1 MPVERG
7 SNISVSPDSA
17 RQEPP
22 RFFRRLLLR
31 FQQLQNRDIRA
42 LCTQLLSER
51 GEASQTVLAQELI
64 GTYEA
69 LNDGQR
75 LEFFEILCREFGA
88 NEAALCSL
96 AGEYQRSPSAATY
109 QALAAAMESPRQKL
123 FLRMNT
129 APHGMETLVAMRGRV
144 GRLLRK
150 HPELDP
156 LDADLKYLFGL
167 WFNRGFLRLE
177 RIGWHT
183 SALILEKLI
192 HYESV
197 HEING
202 WPDLRR
208 RLAPDRRCFAFF
220 HPALT
225 NEPIIFVEI
234 ALTQGLVGELDPL
247 LDLNAPVLAP
257 EEADTAIFYSISNC
271 LDGLRGIS
279 FGNFLIKQVVVELG
293 NELPGLKLYSTL
305 SPLPRFASALG
316 DHGNAEGFTRA
327 RLSRLLGVYAARLVQ
342 EAKKSD
348 PVDALFHLLEDP
360 LSHRDVLA
368 KPLHRLALAY
378 LTQARVKGHLV
389 DPVARFHLSN
399 GARLE
404 RVNRFGN
411 ARSYGLSDSFGIM
424 ANYRYVPEEFEENH
438 ERFVGEGKIRVSKQL
453 LQEYRT
459 VVGLWS
465 EFAYE
470 QYNTG
475 DSKLK
480 KEIPVKQFA
489 PEFKTNRRT
498 RASEFSFQV
507 VNW

>member
-1 MPVERG
+1 LTIEPG
-7 SNISVSPDSA
+7 SNISASSDSGQ
-17 RQEPP
+17 QEPP
-22 RFFRRLLLR
+22 KFFRRLMLR
-31 FQQLQNRDIRA
+31 FQQSQNRDIRA

-64 GTYEA
+64 GTYKA
-69 LNDGQR
+69 LDDGQR
-75 LEFFEILCREFGA
+75 LEFFEILSREFGT
-88 NEAALCSL
+88 NEAALRSL
-96 AGEYQRSPSAATY
+96 AGTYQRSPSAATY
-109 QALAAAMESPRQKL
+109 QALAAAMESPRRKL

-129 APHGMETLVAMRGRV
+129 APQGMETLVAMRAHV

-150 HPELDP
+150 HPGFEP
-156 LDADLKYLFGL
+156 LDTDLKDLFGL

-192 HYESV
+192 QYESV

-220 HPALT
+220 HPALA

-234 ALTQGLVGELDPL
+234 ALTKGLVGELGPL

-257 EEADTAIFYSISNC
+257 AEADTAVFYSISNC

-279 FGNFLIKQVVVELG
+279 FGHFLIKQVVVELG

-305 SPLPRFASALG
+305 SPLPHFASALR
-316 DHGNAEGFTRA
+316 DNSNAEGFTRE
-327 RLSRLLGVYAARLVQ
+327 RLSRLLGEYAAKLMQ
-342 EAKKSD
+342 EANKPD
-348 PVDALFHLLEDP
+348 PVDALYDLLEDP

-378 LTQARVKGHLV
+378 LTQARVRDHLI

-404 RVNRFGN
+404 RINGSGN
-411 ARSYGLSDSFGIM
+411 ARAYGLSDSFGLM
-424 ANYRYVPEEFEENH
+424 ANYRYVPEEFEVNH
-438 ERFVGEGKIRVSKQL
+438 ERFIGEGIISVSRQL

-459 VVGLWS
+459 VVRLWS
-465 EFAYE
+465 EPSSGRA
-470 QYNTG
+470 
-475 DSKLK
+475 
-480 KEIPVKQFA
+480 
-489 PEFKTNRRT
+489 RT
-498 RASEFSFQV
+498 LVTRNPRE
-507 VNW
+507 

>member
-1 MPVERG
+1 MLAIESG
-7 SNISVSPDSA
+7 LSIDASDSA
-17 RQEPP
+17 PKATP
-22 RFFRRLLLR
+22 RFFRRMLLR
-31 FQQLQNRDIRA
+31 LRQSRDKDIRA

-51 GEASQTVLAQELI
+51 GEASQTVLAHELI
-64 GTYEA
+64 GTYDS
-69 LNDGQR
+69 LNDSQR
-75 LEFFEILCREFGA
+75 LEFFEILCREFGT
-88 NEAALCSL
+88 NEAVLCGL
-96 AGEYQRSPSAATY
+96 AGDYQRSPSATTY

-129 APHGMETLVAMRGRV
+129 APHGMETLVAMRERV
-144 GRLLRK
+144 GKLLKK
-150 HPELDP
+150 HPELGP

-220 HPALT
+220 HPALA

-234 ALTQGLVGELDPL
+234 ALTKGLVGELEPL

-257 EEADTAIFYSISNC
+257 EEADTAVFYSISNC
-271 LDGLRGIS
+271 MDGLRGIS

-305 SPLPRFASALG
+305 SPLPRFASVLR
-316 DHGNAEGFTRA
+316 DNNNAEGFTRE
-327 RLSRLLGVYAARLVQ
+327 RLSRLLGEYASKLVQ
-342 EAKKSD
+342 EAKKPD

-378 LTQARVKGHLV
+378 LTQARFKNHLV

-411 ARSYGLSDSFGIM
+411 ARSYGLSDSFGLM

-438 ERFVGEGKIRVSKQL
+438 ERFVCEGIIHVSKQL
-453 LQEYRT
+453 LSEYRT
-459 VVGLWS
+459 IAGLWV
-465 EFAYE
+465 EPKPA
-470 QYNTG
+470 
-475 DSKLK
+475 K
-480 KEIPVKQFA
+480 A
-489 PEFKTNRRT
+489 
-498 RASEFSFQV
+498 RAASVRKSGE
-507 VNW
+507 

>member
-1 MPVERG
+1 MAIETG
-7 SNISVSPDSA
+7 SGISVGYDSM
-17 RQEPP
+17 REEPP
-22 RFFRRLLLR
+22 RIFRRLLLKFR
-31 FQQLQNRDIRA
+31 QLRNRDIRA

-64 GTYEA
+64 STYEA
-69 LNDGQR
+69 LNDEQR
-75 LEFFEILCREFGA
+75 LEFFQILSREFGT
-88 NEAALCSL
+88 NEAVLCGL
-96 AGEYQRSPSAATY
+96 AGDYQRSPSAATY
-109 QALAAAMESPRQKL
+109 QALAAAMGSPRQKL

-129 APHGMETLVAMRGRV
+129 APHGMETLVAMRAHIGRF
-144 GRLLRK
+144 LRK
-150 HPELDP
+150 HPELGP

-192 HYESV
+192 QYESV

-220 HPALT
+220 HPALI

-234 ALTQGLVGELDPL
+234 ALTKGLVGELDPL

-257 EEADTAIFYSISNC
+257 EEADTATFYSISNC
-271 LDGLRGIS
+271 LNGLRGIS

-305 SPLPRFASALG
+305 SPLPRFASALR
-316 DHGNAEGFTRA
+316 DHSNAEGFTRE
-327 RLSRLLGVYAARLVQ
+327 RLSRLLGEYAAKLVE
-342 EAKKSD
+342 EAKNPD
-348 PVDALFHLLEDP
+348 PVDALLHLLEDP

-378 LTQARVKGHLV
+378 LTQSRVKGHLV

-399 GARLE
+399 GARLD

-411 ARSYGLSDSFGIM
+411 ARAYGLDDSFGLM

-438 ERFVGEGKIRVSKQL
+438 EGFVCEGKIRVSTQL

-459 VVGLWS
+459 VARLWPEPKPGKARATGVGNS
-465 EFAYE
+465 RE
-470 QYNTG
+470 
-475 DSKLK
+475 
-480 KEIPVKQFA
+480 
-489 PEFKTNRRT
+489 
-498 RASEFSFQV
+498 
-507 VNW
+507 